1 MYFVTVKYC
10 GGLGNQLFQIFTL
23 ISYSIDTKK
32 IPVLTFSD
40 KSPSVTL
47 RTVYWNTVFASFK
60 NFSSLEHGNRI
71 QLNDAFIYTEL
82 PNIDGN
88 VILEGY
94 FQSYKYFDRNFFQIK
109 SLLNFE
115 EKIDVVRKKFFDE
128 YLQRDE
134 DEIIVSIHFRL
145 GDYKKLQEHHPI
157 LQPSYYENAMKFLS
171 GRKVKVLYFCEKE
184 DIEIVERMYIPVIN
198 ASKIVRGSS
207 DIPDWEQLFLMSL
220 CDWNII
226 ANSSFSWWGA
236 YLNKHQENVI
246 YPSKWFHTETPQ
258 DLIPSSWKGVYP
270 RASIEIEAQLSG
282 TL

>member
-1 MYFVTVKYC
+1 MHFCTINYC

-40 KSPSVTL
+40 KSPSVTS
-47 RTVYWNTVFASFK
+47 RTTYWDSVFLSFK
-60 NFSSLEHGNRI
+60 NFYSLVHGTRI
-71 QLNDAFIYTEL
+71 QLNDAFVYTEL

-94 FQSYKYFDRNFFQIK
+94 FQSYKYFDENFFQIK

-115 EKIDVVRKKFFDE
+115 QKIEVVKKKFFDE
-128 YLQRDE
+128 YLRRDD
-134 DEIIVSIHFRL
+134 DELLVSVHFRL
-145 GDYKKLQEHHPI
+145 GDYKKLQDHHPI
-157 LQPSYYENAMKFLS
+157 LPPSYYENAMKFLS
-171 GRKVKVLYFCEKE
+171 GCKVKVLYFCEKE

-198 ASKIVRGSS
+198 ASKIVRVSS

-236 YLNKHQENVI
+236 YLNKNQENVI
-246 YPSKWFHTETPQ
+246 YPSKWFHTETPR
-258 DLIPSSWKGVYP
+258 DLIPSTWKGVYSLTP
-270 RASIEIEAQLSG
+270 VEI
-282 TL
+282 